1 MIVLSFFN
9 KPKPVQCFAYE
20 NGSLYFQ
27 SAQPLALQKTH
38 SLEAALPVRQGNDEA
53 PLTVKIKARVADAH
67 ELTPLFEKRLQ
78 TCFGQAFPHIYSAE
92 VESPKEA
99 IPHLEALLDPLPQPQ
114 ELRAQ
119 PRAEKRLRA
128 TSPDL
133 PGFRGTI
140 MDLSMGGL
148 GMLVDKPMDRGRR
161 IQFEIDFEEQR
172 SRRLELA
179 GRICW
184 CRPEPGA
191 AYRIG
196 IQFEDM
202 SEEKSRQLRHVVEKL
217 LSNEAGVIL
226 DNNFLRG

>member
-1 MIVLSFFN
+1 MLSFFN

-20 NGSLYFQ
+20 DGNLYLQ
-27 SAQPLALQKTH
+27 SAQALSLSKTH
-38 SLEAALPVRQGNDEA
+38 GLEAALPVRPGHEGA
-53 PLTVKIKARVADAH
+53 PLTVKIKALVIAAH
-67 ELTPLFEKRLQ
+67 ELTALFEKRLQ
-78 TCFGQAFPHIYSAE
+78 DCYGHTLPHIYSAQ

-114 ELRAQ
+114 ELRRQA
-119 PRAEKRLRA
+119 RAEKRLRA
-128 TSPDL
+128 RSPDL
-133 PGFRGTI
+133 PGFQGTV

-148 GMLVDKPMDRGRR
+148 GMLVDAPMERGRR

-172 SRRLELA
+172 SMRLELC

-191 AYRIG
+191 AYRVG
-196 IQFEDM
+196 IQFEELTPPKV
-202 SEEKSRQLRHVVEKL
+202 SQLRQVVEKL
-217 LSNEAGVIL
+217 LAAEPGVIS

>member
-1 MIVLSFFN
+1 VLSFFN
-9 KPKPVQCFAYE
+9 KPKPVQCFAFE
-20 NGSLYFQ
+20 SGSLYLQ

-38 SLEAALPVRQGNDEA
+38 SLEAALPVRQGQDGA
-53 PLTVKIKARVADAH
+53 PLTVKIKARVCASH
-67 ELTPLFEKRLQ
+67 ELTALFEKRLQ
-78 TCFGQAFPHIYSAE
+78 SCYGEALPHIYSAE

-128 TSPDL
+128 TSPHL

-148 GMLVDKPMDRGRR
+148 GMLVDAPMDRGRR
-161 IQFEIDFEEQR
+161 IEFEIDFEEQR
-172 SRRLELA
+172 SRRLALS

-196 IQFEDM
+196 IQFEAL
-202 SEEKSRQLRHVVEKL
+202 SEEKTRQLRHVVDKL
-217 LSNEAGVIL
+217 LSAEPGVIV